1 MNMFVCACVYMD
13 AEVLVVGCLPQ
24 LLLFATL
31 YFETESLWNLKFG
44 DLAGQQALG
53 IVVF

>member
-1 MNMFVCACVYMD
+1 MQRP
-13 AEVLVVGCLPQ
+13 EVLVVGCLPQ

-44 DLAGQQALG
+44 DLADQQALG
-53 IVVF
+53 IVVFSKKMALIGS